1 MSQTAIKPSRQIKPY
16 NNDVVIQVTKA
27 QLTKFLQFIMI
38 ISMATINILAY
49 KTTSPLLKD
58 LIISQV
64 ILVLIYFIKNSKL
77 NTIIK

>member
-1 MSQTAIKPSRQIKPY
+1 MSQTVIKPSRQIKPY

-27 QLTKFLQFIMI
+27 QLIKFLQFIVI

-64 ILVLIYFIKNSKL
+64 ILLLIYFIKNSKL